1 MGFKFASFGAA
12 TVPLSKIMI
21 DKALDMGQY
30 PIKYRP
36 EEWPT
41 ETLDWGDG
49 PAETVLPPTEKGW
62 TSKVPTVDIYTA
74 AISGYYTLTIERKSY
89 SYYLTSAEIRV
100 NGDTVVSLGAVPWS
114 YTVMLN
120 AGDVLSV
127 YSTSY
132 SGSGGAR
139 CMCTVEFTG
148 IVGGAKTFDLTGKWL
163 ALGLDMHGLDARI
176 KILGE
181 TVPYSEY
188 AKYVPLAPTELKFP
202 GDWSPTQERPVI
214 KVYKGI

>member
-1 MGFKFASFGAA
+1 M
-12 TVPLSKIMI
+12 PLSKIVI

-36 EEWPT
+36 EEWKT
-41 ETLDWGDG
+41 VALDWGDV
-49 PAETVLPPTEKGW
+49 PAETVLPPTEKAW
-62 TSKVPTVDIYTA
+62 TTSKPTVDIYA
-74 AISGYYTLTIERKSY
+74 ADVGGYYTLTVERKGS

-100 NGDTVVSLGAVPWS
+100 NGNTVVTLGAVPWS

-120 AGDVLSV
+120 AGDTLSV

-132 SGSGGAR
+132 SGATGAR

-176 KILGE
+176 KILDE

-188 AKYVPLAPTELKFP
+188 AKYVPLAPTELIIP
-202 GDWSPTQERPVI
+202 GDWEPTQERPEI
-214 KVYKGI
+214 RVYK